1 MSASKKSAVDQMGN
15 DVQFNY
21 PPQRIISLVPSQ
33 TELLY
38 DLGLGDRVVGITKF
52 CERPAS
58 WYKEKTKVGGTKKLN
73 LDVIDSL
80 HPDLIIGNKEENDK
94 ESIEFLQKKYSVWM
108 SDIVTLE
115 DALWM
120 INGIGDLTNSIEKS
134 EAIKSQIVRAFSKL
148 KKHKGS
154 VLYLIWRNPWMGA
167 GKDTFIDTMLDQMG
181 LTNVLAST
189 RYPELSSEQIQAF
202 NPDHVFLSS
211 EPYPFQEKHFSE
223 LQDIFPHSRLTLV
236 DGQFFSWY
244 GSRLLKAPDYFNKLL
259 ATSL

>member
-1 MSASKKSAVDQMGN
+1 MAGQTKKVTDQTDN
-15 DVQFNY
+15 EVQFSY

-58 WYKEKTKVGGTKKLN
+58 WYKKKTKVGGTKKLN

-94 ESIEFLQKKYSVWM
+94 ESIEFLQKRYSVWM

-115 DALWM
+115 DALGM

-181 LTNVLAST
+181 LTNVLSST
-189 RYPELSSEQIQAF
+189 RYPELSEVQIKEL
-202 NPDHVFLSS
+202 NPDHIFLSS
-211 EPYPFQEKHFSE
+211 EPYPFKKKHFSE

-244 GSRLLKAPDYFNKLL
+244 GSRLIGAPAYLNSLL
-259 ATSL
+259 G